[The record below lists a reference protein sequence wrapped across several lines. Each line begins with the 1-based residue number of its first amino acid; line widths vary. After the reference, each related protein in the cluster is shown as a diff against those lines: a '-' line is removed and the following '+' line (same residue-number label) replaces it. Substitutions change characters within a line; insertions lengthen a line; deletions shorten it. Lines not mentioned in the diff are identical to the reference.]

1 MTRPL
6 MTTIRLLAAVPLA
19 LFCSCR
25 GTLPLVGNLRDAG
38 TAESVASPVSRTTS
52 HAGGATSHIGDEG
65 ATAAP
70 SPPLPRSAAAAQHYG
85 SQTQPQYPVQPA
97 QYVPQSLP
105 PSAWTGPGMPGMEM
119 PAGEIPPHTH
129 AVPGHCPHCN
139 SHRGPFQFSSDVHA
153 GIDVTGMAGAPGLSW
168 VPDGISCPWPKDEFI
183 CDGGD
188 KNHDVI
194 VKRDWTIVGLDQ
206 EDTVAHYDTVDGRTE
221 VTASNCVC
229 IYAPRFAAVRQVSS
243 PILYEGH
250 ERIAGVEKPLKL
262 NVHEENRGPKTAI
275 QPEQLVAQLGL
286 DQTQAF
292 RDKIRGTHIEQTLQ
306 PILAADAFL
315 PHENLKLIM
324 RGEYDATEKARLAE
338 RTAAAVTWTQNQ
350 AVQILI
356 DGQQAVQAKGLLQPQ
371 ETIVYELDGKP
382 CLRICK
388 IADKSDAQVG
398 EIITFTLRFDNLGD
412 QTVGNVTIIDH
423 LMPRLEYVEGSAQ
436 STLASEFKPGPIVGG
451 ETTVLRWEIND
462 PLKVNEGG
470 VIRFQAKVR

>member
-1 MTRPL
+1 MTRSL
-6 MTTIRLLAAVPLA
+6 VTTIRLLAAVPLV

-38 TAESVASPVSRTTS
+38 STEAAASP
-52 HAGGATSHIGDEG
+52 AAGATSHIGDGG
-65 ATAAP
+65 AASAP
-70 SPPLPRSAAAAQHYG
+70 SPPLPRSAAANQKQPQHYG
-85 SQTQPQYPVQPA
+85 GQAQPHYPVQPA
-97 QYVPQSLP
+97 QYAPQSLP
-105 PSAWTGPGMPGMEM
+105 PSAWTGPGMPAMGM
-119 PAGEIPPHTH
+119 PTGEIPPHTH

-153 GIDVTGMAGAPGLSW
+153 GIDAPPGMGAPGLSW
-168 VPDGISCPWPKDEFI
+168 VPDGISCPWPQDEYI

-188 KNHDVI
+188 KNHDVH
-194 VKRDWTIVGLDQ
+194 VKRDWSVVGLDE

-243 PILYEGH
+243 PIFYEGH

-286 DQTQAF
+286 DQAQAF
-292 RDKIRGTHIEQTLQ
+292 RDKIRGTHIDQTLQ

-338 RTAAAVTWTQNQ
+338 RTAAAVTWVDNQ

-356 DGQQAVQAKGLLQPQ
+356 DGEQAVQAKGLSQPQ
-371 ETIVYELDGKP
+371 ETIVYETDGHP
-382 CLRICK
+382 RLRICK

-398 EIITFTLRFDNLGD
+398 EIITFTLRFDNVGD
-412 QTVGNVTIIDH
+412 QPVGNVTIIDH
-423 LMPRLEYVEGSAQ
+423 LTPRLEYVEGSAQ
-436 STLASEFKPGPIVGG
+436 STLAAEFKPDLIVGG
-451 ETTVLRWEIND
+451 ETTVLRWEIGD

-470 VIRFQAKVR
+470 VIRFQARVR

>member
-1 MTRPL
+1 MTRSL
-6 MTTIRLLAAVPLA
+6 MTTIRLLAAVPLV

-25 GTLPLVGNLRDAG
+25 GTLPLVGGLRDAG
-38 TAESVASPVSRTTS
+38 TTDAAVSPASESTS
-52 HAGGATSHIGDEG
+52 QVRAATSHIGDE
-65 ATAAP
+65 ATSAP
-70 SPPLPRSAAAAQHYG
+70 SPAPLRSAAAAAQHDG
-85 SQTQPQYPVQPA
+85 GQTQPQYPVQPA

-105 PSAWTGPGMPGMEM
+105 PSAWTGPGMPGMGM
-119 PAGEIPPHTH
+119 PAQEVTPHNH

-139 SHRGPFQFSSDVHA
+139 SHRGPFQFTSDVHA
-153 GIDVTGMAGAPGLSW
+153 GIDVTGMEGAPGLSW

-188 KNHDVI
+188 KNHDVH
-194 VKRDWTIVGLDQ
+194 VKRDWSVVGLDE
-206 EDTVAHYDTVDGRTE
+206 EDTVVHYDTVDGRTE

-243 PILYEGH
+243 PIFYEGH

-292 RDKIRGTHIEQTLQ
+292 RDKIRGTHIDQTLQ

-356 DGQQAVQAKGLLQPQ
+356 DGQQAVQAKGLSQPQ
-371 ETIVYELDGKP
+371 ETIVYELEGKP
-382 CLRICK
+382 RLRICK

-398 EIITFTLRFDNLGD
+398 EIVTFTLRFDNVGD

-423 LMPRLEYVEGSAQ
+423 LMPRLEYVEGSTQ